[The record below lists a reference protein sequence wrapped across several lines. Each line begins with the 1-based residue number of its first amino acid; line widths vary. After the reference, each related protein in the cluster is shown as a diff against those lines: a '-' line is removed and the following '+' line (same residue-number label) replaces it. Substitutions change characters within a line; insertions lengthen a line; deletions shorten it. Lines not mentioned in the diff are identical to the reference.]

1 MDMIYRPMLTPF
13 LKLAKRRGIE
23 TVSGAEMFIAQG
35 IAQWEIWMGE
45 RAPEDLMRRVV
56 LAALQREEQRPAG

>member
-1 MDMIYRPMLTPF
+1 MRTP
-13 LKLAKRRGIE
+13 LLDLAERRGIE

-45 RAPEDLMRRVV
+45 RAPVEMMRRVM
-56 LAALQREEQRPAG
+56 LGALRREETRAIP